1 MIELLLN
8 YLTILFKVLFFI
20 DIASLNK
27 TELDFNLTLCNV
39 FIFCSLLL
47 SIKNRNKQKK
57 NEKGSINAIAEELLK
72 SLIHGEIEVKFRW
85 RWKQLR

>member
-1 MIELLLN
+1 M
-8 YLTILFKVLFFI
+8 YLFFVHCYL
-20 DIASLNK
+20 ASKIETNK
-27 TELDFNLTLCNV
+27 
-39 FIFCSLLL
+39 
-47 SIKNRNKQKK
+47 KK